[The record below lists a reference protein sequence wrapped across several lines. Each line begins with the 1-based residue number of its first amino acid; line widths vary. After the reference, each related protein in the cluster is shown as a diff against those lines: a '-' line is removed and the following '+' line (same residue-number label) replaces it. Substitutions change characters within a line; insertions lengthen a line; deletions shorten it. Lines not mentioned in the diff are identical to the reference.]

1 LILDFTAIDINDP
14 LIQKILLSVGVV
26 VITYLIGFG
35 IVRFINSKVED
46 FKRRHQA
53 RRITYYSVFFIIL
66 IFILLIWLDRPST
79 LTTYLGVL
87 SAGLALALHQ
97 VLLNIAGWILILLR
111 RPFGLGD
118 RIEWNQVQGD
128 VIDIRVFY
136 TTLLEVG
143 NWVEAD
149 QSTGRLVHIP
159 NSNIF
164 NASLFNYTRGFGCI
178 WNEIKFLVTFESDW
192 EKAKEIILETG
203 YEQSEEEIEARA
215 KKRIYEMSKNYMIK
229 YGKFTPITYV
239 DIKGSGVQ
247 ITLRYLTTV
256 RMRRVLENNISES
269 ILKKFSQEPNI
280 EFAYQTSRIYRRS
293 EEGSHLE
300 HKKEI

>member
-1 LILDFTAIDINDP
+1 LDFTSFDIHDP
-14 LIQKILLSVGVV
+14 VIQKLLLSLGAII
-26 VITYLIGFG
+26 ITYLIGFG
-35 IVRFINSKVED
+35 IIRFINSKIED

-53 RRITYYSVFFIIL
+53 RRITYYSSFFIIL
-66 IFILLIWLDRPST
+66 IFIFLIWLERPST
-79 LTTYLGVL
+79 LTTYLGFL

-97 VLLNIAGWILILLR
+97 VWLNIAGWALILLR

-159 NSNIF
+159 NSTIF
-164 NASLFNYTRGFGCI
+164 NIPVFNYTRGFGCI
-178 WNEIKFLVTFESDW
+178 WNEIRFLVSFESDW
-192 EKAKEIILETG
+192 KRAKKIVLETG

-247 ITLRYLTTV
+247 ITLRYLTSV
-256 RMRRVLENNISES
+256 RKRRVLENNISES
-269 ILKKFSQEPNI
+269 ILEKFSQEPNI
-280 EFAYQTSRIYRRS
+280 ELAYPTSRVYRRS
-293 EEGSHLE
+293 EEGRHIE
-300 HKKEI
+300 NKE

>member
-1 LILDFTAIDINDP
+1 MNFSSLNFNDP
-14 LIQKILLSVGVV
+14 LVQKVLLSIVV
-26 VITYLIGFG
+26 VFTIYLIGFLV
-35 IVRFINSKVED
+35 VRFINSKVDD

-53 RRITYYSVFFIIL
+53 RRITYYIGLFIIM
-66 IFILLIWLDRPST
+66 IFMLLIWLERPST
-79 LTTYLGVL
+79 LTTYLGFL

-118 RIEWNQVQGD
+118 RIEWDKVQGD

-159 NSNIF
+159 NSTIF
-164 NASLFNYTRGFGCI
+164 NAPLYNYTRGFGCV
-178 WNEIKFLVTFESDW
+178 WNEIKFLVSFESNW
-192 EKAKEIILETG
+192 RKAKEIILEIG
-203 YEQSEEEIEARA
+203 YEQSEDEIEGKAR
-215 KKRIYEMSKNYMIK
+215 KRIYEMSKNYMIK

-239 DIKGSGVQ
+239 DIKESGVQ
-247 ITLRYLTTV
+247 ITLRYLTFV
-256 RMRRVLENNISES
+256 RKRRMSENDISES
-269 ILKKFSQEPNI
+269 ILERFSQENDI
-280 EFAYQTSRIYRRS
+280 EFAYPTSRIYRRN
-293 EEGSHLE
+293 EEGKNEFNNLL
-300 HKKEI
+300 

>member
-1 LILDFTAIDINDP
+1 MDFTSFDIHDP
-14 LIQKILLSVGVV
+14 VIQKLLLSLGAII
-26 VITYLIGFG
+26 ITYLIGFG
-35 IVRFINSKVED
+35 IIRFINSKIED

-53 RRITYYSVFFIIL
+53 RRITYYSSFFIIL
-66 IFILLIWLDRPST
+66 IFIFLIWLERPST
-79 LTTYLGVL
+79 LTTYLGFL

-97 VLLNIAGWILILLR
+97 VWLNIAGWALILLR

-159 NSNIF
+159 NSTIF
-164 NASLFNYTRGFGCI
+164 NIPVFNYTRGFGCI
-178 WNEIKFLVTFESDW
+178 WNEIRFLVSFESDW
-192 EKAKEIILETG
+192 KRAKKIVLETG

-247 ITLRYLTTV
+247 ITLRYLTSV
-256 RMRRVLENNISES
+256 RKRRVLENNISES
-269 ILKKFSQEPNI
+269 ILEKFSQEPNI
-280 EFAYQTSRIYRRS
+280 ELAYPTSRVYRRS
-293 EEGSHLE
+293 EEGRHIE
-300 HKKEI
+300 NKE